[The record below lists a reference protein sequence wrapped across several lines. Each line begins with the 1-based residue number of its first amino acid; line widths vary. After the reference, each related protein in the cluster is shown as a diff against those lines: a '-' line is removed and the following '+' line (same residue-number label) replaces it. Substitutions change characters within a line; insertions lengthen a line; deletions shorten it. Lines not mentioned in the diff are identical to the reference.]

1 MTNAPG
7 YPCPKCGNV
16 VLYTHGAIGRPVWC
30 FCRSCG
36 TMFNPEH
43 TGIQPVE
50 TPTPVVT
57 VPAELVDQGAADAL
71 DAVIHEQLAQ
81 LTDPEPVPPAPNPEP
96 DAPAPAE
103 RKRTMA
109 PRPDPSTPFNDE
121 ELAKLP
127 NWAQGKVR
135 TLNAQL
141 VHALEA
147 VARTKPSPD
156 GHPAPNPA
164 DVYVVFDGPP
174 GPEAGRFV
182 ECEDADGHGINAGE
196 WTERPNGWWALRIPR
211 TGNPQPAVKV
221 QADQGGGWSCP
232 CDCHTS
238 PLDLEHGHRP
248 EYCPCRA
255 VSLAELFAQTRA
267 ELEELRYDY
276 AARLARIAELVNDG
290 LELAEVGEA
299 DGDEDD

>member
-7 YPCPKCGNV
+7 YPCPKCGNA

-50 TPTPVVT
+50 TPAPVVA
-57 VPAELVDQGAADAL
+57 VPAELVDQSAADAL

-81 LTDPEPVPPAPNPEP
+81 LTDPEPVPLAPNPEP
-96 DAPAPAE
+96 DTPAPAE

-141 VHALEA
+141 VAALEA
-147 VARTKPSPD
+147 LNS
-156 GHPAPNPA
+156 
-164 DVYVVFDGPP
+164 
-174 GPEAGRFV
+174 
-182 ECEDADGHGINAGE
+182 
-196 WTERPNGWWALRIPR
+196 
-211 TGNPQPAVKV
+211 QPAVEV
-221 QADQGGGWSCP
+221 QQNPDPTGLTVP
-232 CDCHTS
+232 CDGSCGDPEFHTAHLAPGALGRLGDTS
-238 PLDLEHGHRP
+238 PE
-248 EYCPCRA
+248 
-255 VSLAELFAQTRA
+255 VTAELLAQTRA

-299 DGDEDD
+299 DGDEDE